1 MDVLMISKT
10 EIDETFP
17 VSNFV
22 IDGYSTPYK
31 LDRNSN
37 GVGILLY
44 IREDIPSYLL
54 LLKRSLWKAFMW
66 S

>member
-1 MDVLMISKT
+1 MDVLMISKIK
-10 EIDETFP
+10 IDETFP

-44 IREDIPSYLL
+44 IR
-54 LLKRSLWKAFMW
+54 
-66 S
+66 